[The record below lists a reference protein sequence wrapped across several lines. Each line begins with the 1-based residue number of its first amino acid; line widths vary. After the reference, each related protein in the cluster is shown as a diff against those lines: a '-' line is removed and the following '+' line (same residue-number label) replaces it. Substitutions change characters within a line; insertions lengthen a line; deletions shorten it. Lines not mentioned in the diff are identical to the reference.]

1 MTRLERWQSHRVSAI
16 VVIVTCRGVAGPI
29 VATMR
34 AFIFAVA
41 ALVALAPVAN
51 ASPADDQ
58 YLAVLKER
66 NIGGA
71 PDKMIGYALAACDA
85 YGTPDLFAGQ
95 VEHMQAIGYTEF
107 QTKTILG
114 LGMQAYCP
122 DKLAQGRDQPPPPV
136 APTPML
142 FPSPGEAPPPPP
154 APADGP
160 AAPTKPCPRSLNA
173 DCRHRDGSGVMLC
186 SKLNT
191 LAGSYFALI
200 VRSRSTPAPQ

>member
-1 MTRLERWQSHRVSAI
+1 M
-16 VVIVTCRGVAGPI
+16 

-51 ASPADDQ
+51 ANPADDQ
-58 YLAVLKER
+58 YLAILKER

-85 YGTPDLFAGQ
+85 YGTPELFAGQ
-95 VEHMQAIGYTEF
+95 VEHMQAIGYTEP

-122 DKLAQGRDQPPPPV
+122 DKLAQGRNQPPPPV

-142 FPSPGEAPPPPP
+142 FPSPDEAPPPAPIAPEGP
-154 APADGP
+154 APDE
-160 AAPTKPCPRSLNA
+160 APVPGA
-173 DCRHRDGSGVMLC
+173 
-186 SKLNT
+186 
-191 LAGSYFALI
+191 
-200 VRSRSTPAPQ
+200 

>member
-1 MTRLERWQSHRVSAI
+1 MTRLEQWQSHRVSAI
-16 VVIVTCRGVAGPI
+16 VAIATCRDAAGPI

-41 ALVALAPVAN
+41 AMVALAPVAN
-51 ASPADDQ
+51 ATPADDQ

-71 PDKMIGYALAACDA
+71 PEKMIGYALAACDA
-85 YGTPDLFAGQ
+85 YGAPDLFAGQ
-95 VEHMQAIGYTEF
+95 VEHMQAIGYTEI

-122 DKLAQGRDQPPPPV
+122 DKLAQGRDQPPPAV
-136 APTPML
+136 TPTPMV

-154 APADGP
+154 APTEAPVP
-160 AAPTKPCPRSLNA
+160 AEAPVP
-173 DCRHRDGSGVMLC
+173 GV
-186 SKLNT
+186 
-191 LAGSYFALI
+191 
-200 VRSRSTPAPQ
+200 